1 MKCYYCGA
9 EVAEGQNYCLWCG
22 TRQEPEKL
30 PEPEVIPVETPVAE
44 AENPAMVPVEPET
57 PVMPEPVRER
67 APVPAQNP
75 PCLQLPVKRGLWK
88 MILFGLL
95 TLGIY
100 PVVIWS
106 RMVTEL
112 NLAASRYDGKR
123 TMPFFAMT
131 MLSPVTL
138 GIFSFVWMHR
148 FCRRIGDELDRRNL
162 GYKFGPSTF
171 WLWNV
176 LGTLIL
182 VGPFIFV
189 HKLMKAMNK
198 INGDFNRNG

>member
-9 EVAEGQNYCLWCG
+9 EVAGGQNYCLWCG

-30 PEPEVIPVETPVAE
+30 PEPVVIPVETPVAE
-44 AENPAMVPVEPET
+44 ETKPAMVPRSCPAEQTSVIL
-57 PVMPEPVRER
+57 PVIRLD
-67 APVPAQNP
+67 P
-75 PCLQLPVKRGLWK
+75 PRLQLPVKRALWK
-88 MILFGLL
+88 MVLFGLL

-100 PVVIWS
+100 PAVIWS

-123 TMPFFAMT
+123 TMPFFAMV
-131 MLSPVTL
+131 MLFPVTL
-138 GIFSFVWMHR
+138 GILPFVWMHK

-162 GYKFGPSTF
+162 GCKFGPSAF
-171 WLWNV
+171 WLWNI
-176 LGTLIL
+176 LGALIL

-189 HKLMKAMNK
+189 HKLMKSMNK
-198 INGDFNRNG
+198 INADFNRNG